1 MSLQQILNEGGLM
14 IVESPTKAREITK
27 FLPSNG
33 KWKVVPTV
41 GFMFELMPTKQIP
54 ESKKDHY
61 GRYSV
66 RVDDLSFDRLL
77 THDPQNRKN
86 YTEIKKLVDSGKYK
100 HFYVSTDP
108 DEAGELIGEEVV
120 DHLAPNLRKSGMDV
134 RRASWHEITK
144 KAVEEGLSNW
154 GDIDRAKADSAEARQ
169 IYDRLFGFSVS
180 QYLWKT
186 NAGKS
191 GGRAQSPCLRL
202 IVDREKERMAFIK
215 ANYSS
220 IHANFTVDGEQV
232 EATLTKW
239 DGQPIATGS
248 DFDPQGNLKS
258 NKKLILNEDNIDGI
272 RNELNSM
279 GFIVADVK
287 EKPYTRNPPAP
298 FTTSSFQ
305 QSVGTKLG
313 LSSKRA
319 MQLAQFGFEH
329 ADITYLR
336 TDSPMMA
343 PEAVEVVRQII
354 QRDYKGMMPTK
365 PRVYKP
371 KSKNAQEGHEC
382 IRPVVD
388 EDSGMMLTPSE
399 VKRKHSH
406 DSNMDV
412 KYPVM
417 YDLIYRRTIA
427 SQMDAATGVTKTII
441 IKSTDGK
448 AEFSASS
455 TRIDYPG
462 FLSVYED

>member
-1 MSLQQILNEGGLM
+1 M
-14 IVESPTKAREITK
+14 IVESPTKAREITR
-27 FLPSNG
+27 FLPANG
-33 KWKVVPTV
+33 RWKVVPTI
-41 GFMFELMPTKQIP
+41 GFMFELMPTKQVP
-54 ESKKDHY
+54 ASKKEHY

-77 THDPQNRKN
+77 AHDPQNAKN
-86 YTEIKKLVDSGKYK
+86 YREIKKLIDSGGYR

-120 DHLAPNLRKSGMDV
+120 DHLMPDLRKAGMDV

-144 KAVEEGLSNW
+144 KAVEEGLANW
-154 GDIDRAKADSAEARQ
+154 GSIDRAKADSAEARQ

-202 IVDREKERMAFIK
+202 IVDREKERMNFTRAG
-215 ANYSS
+215 YSS
-220 IHANFTVDGEQV
+220 VHASFMVDGV
-232 EATLTKW
+232 PVDATLTKW
-239 DGQPIATGS
+239 DGRSIATGS
-248 DFDPQGNLKS
+248 DFGS
-258 NKKLILNEDNIDGI
+258 DGI
-272 RNELNSM
+272 LKNPRKLVIDAGNKGEICKELDSM
-279 GFIVADVK
+279 GFMVADVK
-287 EKPYTRNPPAP
+287 ERPYTRNPPAP

-319 MQLAQFGFEH
+319 MQLAQYGFEH

-354 QRDYKGMMPTK
+354 KRDHNSMMPAR
-365 PRVYKP
+365 PRIYKP

-388 EDSGMMLTPSE
+388 ENTDTMLSPAQIR
-399 VKRKHSH
+399 RKHAG
-406 DSNMDV
+406 DPGMDA
-412 KYPVM
+412 KYPIM
-417 YDLIYRRTIA
+417 YDLIYRRAVA

-441 IKSTDGK
+441 IRSTDGR

-455 TRIDYPG
+455 TRIDHPG
-462 FLSVYED
+462 FMDVYED